1 MKRAEKRVFYI
12 AHHTKNADVTA
23 CISGFRTETV
33 SWHLNVFLT
42 AHRIGHAAVIMAAV
56 IASIVHVA
64 IVHVAVV
71 HVVVTA
77 VVPVAAVAVV
87 FVPAF

>member
-42 AHRIGHAAVIMAAV
+42 AHRIGHAAVI
-56 IASIVHVA
+56 ASIVHVA